1 MYNNLYSWQN
11 ELMVALEME
20 NLKREIEQIRLLRD
34 AGLTNPG
41 WLERT
46 FIAIGN
52 ILVKW
57 GRNLRETYTVPRQ
70 AYQITSGK
78 FAA

>member
-1 MYNNLYSWQN
+1 MNSNLYSWHD
-11 ELMVALEME
+11 EVMVALERE
-20 NLKREIEQIRLLRD
+20 DLQREIESIHLLRD

-52 ILVKW
+52 ALVRCGHHLHK
-57 GRNLRETYTVPRQ
+57 NYTEPNQ
-70 AYQITSGK
+70 AYQITSSK
-78 FAA
+78 LAV

>member
-11 ELMVALEME
+11 ELMVAMEME
-20 NLKREIEQIRLLRD
+20 NFKREIEQIRLLRD
-34 AGLTNPG
+34 AGITNPG
-41 WLERT
+41 WIERV
-46 FIAIGN
+46 FIAIGSAM
-52 ILVKW
+52 IRR
-57 GRNLRETYTVPRQ
+57 GHNLRENYTAPRQ